1 MRAFIAIT
9 LSQEIISNLKN
20 WIECQDDSPWI
31 KWTRPENLHLTIK
44 FLGDINVNQLNN
56 IKLLLLN
63 ICNRHKAFALNIQN
77 IGAFPNYQKPRIIWA
92 GISPTR
98 SLFSLAS
105 EISSSITIGDSK
117 EFHPH
122 ITLARLKEKHHYK
135 MQFQNNIH
143 FGKMNVCSINIIQS
157 DLTPSGPIYK
167 KIFLCKLRS

>member
-1 MRAFIAIT
+1 MRAFIGIT
-9 LSQEIISNLKN
+9 LTQEIISNLKN

-63 ICNRHKAFALNIQN
+63 ICNRHRAFSLNIQN

-92 GISPTR
+92 GISKNR
-98 SLFSLAS
+98 SLFNLAS
-105 EISSSITIGDSK
+105 EVLSSITIGDNK
-117 EFHPH
+117 KFHPH
-122 ITLARLKEKHHYK
+122 ITLARLKENHHYI

-143 FGKMNVCSINIIQS
+143 FGEMDVGSINIIKS